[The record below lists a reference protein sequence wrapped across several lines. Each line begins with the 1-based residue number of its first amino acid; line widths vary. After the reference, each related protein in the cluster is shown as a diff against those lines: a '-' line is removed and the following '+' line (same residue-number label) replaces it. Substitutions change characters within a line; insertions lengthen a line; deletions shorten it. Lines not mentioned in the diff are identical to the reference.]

1 MDRNHYHRPVLVETV
16 AELLGPVR
24 DGIVI
29 DATFGGGGHT
39 RRLLGALG
47 GDVRIVGID
56 RDPRARANGAELGV
70 TVLAGDFGDFD
81 LLLDQ
86 AGIDRI
92 SGVLFDFGISSHQV
106 DDPERGFSYRHDGP
120 LDMRMDPTTG
130 RTAADVVN
138 TTEPRELVRI
148 LRRFGEEREAERIA
162 SAIVAGRPFHRTLQ
176 LAETVSRAVPAARRR
191 EGHPAR
197 KTFQALRI
205 VVNREL
211 DSVASG
217 LDQAIDRLSVGG
229 RCVTIA
235 YHSLEDRI
243 VKQRFAD
250 GARGCVCPPQ
260 LPVCGCGAKPEL
272 RLLTR
277 KAIKPSIDEVEANP
291 RARSARLRA
300 AEKVAA

>member
-1 MDRNHYHRPVLVETV
+1 MDRNQYHRPVLAETV
-16 AELLGPVR
+16 VDLLQPVG

-47 GDVRIVGID
+47 GDVTLVGID
-56 RDPRARANGAELGV
+56 RDPRAQANGAELGI

-81 LLLDQ
+81 LLLDR
-86 AGIDRI
+86 AGIGAI

-106 DDPERGFSYRHDGP
+106 DDPKRGFSYRQDGP
-120 LDMRMDPTTG
+120 LDMRMDPTSG
-130 RTAADVVN
+130 QTAAELVN
-138 TTEPRELVRI
+138 SAEPRELVRI
-148 LRRFGEEREAERIA
+148 LRRFGEERDAERIVA
-162 SAIVAGRPFHRTLQ
+162 AIVAERPFSRTVE
-176 LAETVSRAVPAARRR
+176 LAETVARAVPAARRR

-205 VVNREL
+205 VVNHEL

-217 LDQAIDRLSVGG
+217 LDQAIARLSPGG

-243 VKQRFAD
+243 VKQRFVE
-250 GARGCVCPPQ
+250 GARGCVCPPD
-260 LPVCGCGAKPEL
+260 LPVCGCGANPQL

-277 KAIKPSIDEVEANP
+277 KAIKPAPEEIDSNP